1 MDFVRQARIT
11 LLGGFH
17 VEFGRRKINTS
28 DFERRS
34 GAELVQ
40 LLALSPGRRMHR
52 EKVLDALWPD
62 APLASSANRL
72 HKAATYAR
80 KALDI
85 ENSLVLRGE
94 IVELLP
100 DMDVLIDVAAIA
112 EAVRA
117 PSDGIES
124 VVSLCGGELLPDS
137 PYAEWTAVAREESRR
152 HQISLL
158 KQARHWR
165 RIIELDP
172 AHEESY
178 IELMTQAVNIGDRT
192 DALLLFRDLQVALN
206 EHLGVDPSHEAVVL
220 RDQAESLDTPAMQS
234 SLTGNRVRRP
244 DAAIIGR
251 ERELSELDHARQTN
265 RILTLVGAGGSG
277 KTHLALHAAADAA
290 DTHGDDIWVAE
301 FGEIQDDDAV
311 SQQLLSAIGGQRHTD
326 TSVEESIVRTL
337 ANRSA
342 LLVFDNCE
350 HVLGAVAALSGVL
363 LQKCPDV
370 RIIATS
376 RQALGVPGERLYP
389 LISLARTSAVELFC
403 TRAGEQ
409 GVVLDPQDSTIDR
422 ICRSLDDLPLALE
435 LAAARVRSSSVGE
448 IEDMLD
454 ERFAFLTSSGAEQR
468 EHHETLAAAI
478 AWSIDALGPGLFVT
492 ISDLSVFAG
501 SFGAHAARAVVGR
514 DNDIDVAAQLDE
526 LVRRSV
532 LLCVDVD
539 GESRFRLLE
548 SVRLYVRG
556 LSPNDDAAD
565 RHLDYVLER
574 VEALDRNYDDRP
586 SAAIAAYSDEWAD
599 IRKALV
605 HAADT
610 GERRKGV
617 RLLSHCGVAA
627 LMQTRFE
634 YLDWAERLFTP
645 EVEPSNPVEARAVA
659 GWAALLAL
667 RSDYQLGSD
676 LGARALAAA
685 PDDDLA
691 RTAVA
696 WSHSAA
702 GDVVKADDLLRE
714 LVDVA
719 PTNPSMLRANAT
731 VLRTIFAV
739 VNGRVAAAEVEDL
752 RLYAAG
758 GDDVYEMAL
767 RFVTGCNLMRSDPD
781 AALADLRASEQ
792 LADRL
797 GFDMCSI
804 ANRSLLAV
812 GTTRIGSPTEALE
825 AVREAL
831 SWAGERGMWSSAL
844 NDLTTAAIV
853 LGRAGRSEVATML
866 VSARE
871 HSGFAQG
878 FGTARSGVAEQI
890 RPDDPELFE
899 HCWNRGRALSPRAA
913 TMYAIRTIDE
923 LLAAN

>member
-1 MDFVRQARIT
+1 MTEVRIT

-17 VEFGRRKINTS
+17 VEFGRRSITTA

-40 LLALSPGRRMHR
+40 LLSLSPGRRMHR

-80 KALDI
+80 KALDV

-100 DMDVLIDVAAIA
+100 DMHVQVDVATIA
-112 EAVRA
+112 EAVRS
-117 PSDGIES
+117 PSDDIES

-137 PYAEWTAVAREESRR
+137 PYVEWTVVAREESRR
-152 HQISLL
+152 QQISLL

-172 AHEESY
+172 AHEEAY

-192 DALLLFRDLQVALN
+192 DALLLFRDLQGALD
-206 EHLGVDPSHEAVVL
+206 EHLGVEPSHEAVAL
-220 RDQAESLDTPAMQS
+220 RDQAESLDAQRAMQS

-244 DAAIIGR
+244 EVAIIGR
-251 ERELSELDHARQTN
+251 ERERAELDLARQSH
-265 RILTLVGAGGSG
+265 RLVTLVGAGGSG
-277 KTHLALHAAADAA
+277 KTHLALHTAADAA
-290 DTHGDDIWVAE
+290 DTYGDDIWVAE
-301 FGEIQDDDAV
+301 FGEIQDDAAV
-311 SQQLLSAIGGQRHTD
+311 GQQLLAAIGGQRHTD

-337 ANRSA
+337 ADRAA

-350 HVLGAVAALSGVL
+350 HVRIAAASVLGLL
-363 LQKCPDV
+363 LQKCPEV

-376 RQALGVPGERLYP
+376 REALDVPGERLYP

-403 TRAGEQ
+403 ARASEQ
-409 GVVLDPQDSTIDR
+409 GVVLDPADATIDR
-422 ICRSLDDLPLALE
+422 ICSSLDDLPLAIE
-435 LAAARVRSSSVGE
+435 LAAARIRSSSVGE

-478 AWSIDALGPGLFVT
+478 AWSIDALGPGLFIT

-501 SFGAHAARAVVGR
+501 SFGIRAARAVVGR
-514 DNDIDVAAQLDE
+514 DNNIDVAAQLDE

-539 GESRFRLLE
+539 GESRYRLLE

-574 VEALDRNYDDRP
+574 VGALDRDHDDRP

-599 IRKALV
+599 IRKAFA

-610 GERRKGV
+610 GQRLKAV

-634 YLDWAERLFTP
+634 YLDWAERVFTP
-645 EVEPSNPVEARAVA
+645 EVEPADPVEARAVA

-667 RSDYQLGSD
+667 RSDYKLGSE
-676 LGARALAAA
+676 LAERALAAA

-702 GDVVKADDLLRE
+702 GDVTEADDLLRE

-739 VNGRVAAAEVEDL
+739 INGRVAVAEVEDL
-752 RLYAAG
+752 RLYAAA

-767 RFVTGCNLMRSDPD
+767 RFVTGCNLMRSDPG
-781 AALADLRASEQ
+781 AALVDLQASEQ

-804 ANRSLLAV
+804 ANRSLLAI
-812 GTTRIGSPTEALE
+812 GTTRIGSPTEGLE

-853 LGRAGRSEVATML
+853 LGRAGRPEVATML
-866 VSARE
+866 LSARE

-878 FGTARSGVAEQI
+878 FGTARSGVAEQV
-890 RPDDPELFE
+890 RPDDPDLFE
-899 HCWNRGRALSPRAA
+899 HCWNRGRTLSPRSA
-913 TMYAIRTIDE
+913 TMYAVRTIDE
-923 LLAAN
+923 LLADD